1 MCAEDALDIRGL
13 KWEDSLWQVSFLI
26 IFEVHRVCVCGCE
39 REREEGDRER
49 KTYIQSEQN
58 NQDLF

>member
-26 IFEVHRVCVCGCE
+26 IFEVHRMCVWE
-39 REREEGDRER
+39 REREEGGGEEGEVSIYVCEKRE
-49 KTYIQSEQN
+49 
-58 NQDLF
+58 L